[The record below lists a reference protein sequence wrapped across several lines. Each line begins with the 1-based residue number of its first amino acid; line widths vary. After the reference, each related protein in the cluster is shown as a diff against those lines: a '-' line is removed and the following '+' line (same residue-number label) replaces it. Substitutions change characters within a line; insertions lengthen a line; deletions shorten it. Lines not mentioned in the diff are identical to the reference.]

1 MLGCKVLVNSK
12 MRTEMSIKTRTILL
26 PLLFMLLASCG
37 GSSEPSEYEL
47 AVQAAAAKEAEARAL
62 ATDTPCAA
70 HSQCTEIS
78 FLRTDTPC
86 REYSWIAHS
95 WASDAGYLPVA
106 AANQQFMLA
115 VEARRLVPPYDAPC
129 TGTPS
134 PVITAVCVANR
145 CQVKQL

>member
-1 MLGCKVLVNSK
+1 VLGREIFLNSSVQIS
-12 MRTEMSIKTRTILL
+12 MSIPRTIL
-26 PLLFMLLASCG
+26 PSLLFMLLTSCG
-37 GSSEPSEYEL
+37 GSNEPSEYEL
-47 AVQAAAAKEAEARAL
+47 AVQAADAKEAEARAL
-62 ATDTPCAA
+62 ATDTPCATD
-70 HSQCTEIS
+70 SQCTAIS

-95 WASDAGYLPVA
+95 WASEAGYLPVA

-115 VEARRLVPPYDAPC
+115 VEARRLVPPFDAPC